1 MRHPSRLSRAIA
13 PYTTY
18 DASLGATKDAWN
30 VELFGQNLSD
40 TRAQLY
46 VNDGFT
52 SVHLVTP
59 NHPRTLG
66 VRIGHRF

>member
-1 MRHPSRLSRAIA
+1 MRHHSRLSCAIA

-18 DASLGATKDAWN
+18 DASLGARKDAWN
-30 VELFGQNLSD
+30 VELFGQNMSD
-40 TRAQLY
+40 TRAQFC

-59 NHPRTLG
+59 NRPRTIG
-66 VRIGHRF
+66 VRIGYRF